1 MKLIIFDLDGTLLD
15 TLQDLGDSCNMILE
29 RYGYPTHLLESYK
42 KFVGNGVRMLI
53 ERALPQDVRT
63 DDIITHLLSAFKKYY
78 EEKAESH
85 TKPYAGII
93 QLLQDLQSSGYLISI
108 ASNKY
113 HEAVLPLVA
122 KYFSEFS
129 FDLILGHRNGH
140 PAKPDPDI
148 VFDTLNILNVK
159 PDDCFYV
166 GDSSVDMDTA
176 NNAGVQAIGVSWG
189 FREVDELRLHGA
201 TFIID
206 EPKQLLDILT
216 SSSISLQ

>member
-15 TLQDLGDSCNMILE
+15 TLQDLGDSCNAILE
-29 RYGYPTHLLESYK
+29 QYGYPTHPIESFK

-53 ERALPQDVRT
+53 ERVLPQDART
-63 DDIITHLLSAFKKYY
+63 DDTIKQLLTAFKKCY
-78 EEKAESH
+78 EEKTESH

-122 KYFSEFS
+122 QYFPEIS
-129 FDLILGHRNGH
+129 FDLILGHRTGH
-140 PAKPDPDI
+140 PAKPNPDI
-148 VFDTLNILNVK
+148 VFETLKILNVK
-159 PDDCFYV
+159 TDNCFYV

-189 FREVDELRLHGA
+189 FREVEELRLHGA
-201 TFIID
+201 VHIID
-206 EPKQLLDILT
+206 EPKQLLDILN
-216 SSSISLQ
+216 SSLKV

>member
-15 TLQDLGDSCNMILE
+15 TLQDLGDSCNLTLE
-29 RYGYPTHLLESYK
+29 QFGYPTHPLESYK

-53 ERALPQDVRT
+53 ERALPT
-63 DDIITHLLSAFKKYY
+63 DARKEDTITRLLVAFKECY
-78 EEKAESH
+78 EEKTESY
-85 TKPYAGII
+85 TQPYSGII
-93 QLLQDLQSSGYLISI
+93 QLLQDLKSSGNLISV

-113 HEAVLPLVA
+113 HEAVLPLIA
-122 KYFSEFS
+122 KYFSEIS
-129 FDLILGHRNGH
+129 FDLILGHREGH

-148 VFDTLNILNVK
+148 IFDTLNILNVK

-189 FREVDELRLHGA
+189 FREVEELKRHGA

-206 EPKQLLDILT
+206 EPKQLLNILT